1 MNKKILGVVLSF
13 CLLIPCALSS
23 IACGNT
29 NNGNIEDKDVTK
41 VNQTE
46 RVQELCDNIEKVP
59 TAEDLSKQSIVPP
72 PRKQIDK

>member
-1 MNKKILGVVLSF
+1 MSKKILSVILTF

-29 NNGNIEDKDVTK
+29 NNGNTEDKDVTK
-41 VNQTE
+41 VSQTE
-46 RVQELCDNIEKVP
+46 RIKELCENVDKVP

-72 PRKQIDK
+72 RKQFRR